1 MSDSPPNNN
10 ELNNNNNKSSKKN
23 DLPKDRHSVSK
34 RLVISIKCDSL
45 FNGF

>member
-10 ELNNNNNKSSKKN
+10 ELNNNNKSSKKN